1 MGRVGDDAVA
11 VLGVRGEHA
20 VGSGEMGAGAWIG
33 HFALPI
39 AALCFVI
46 ASQAIAIAT
55 LTVGINLI
63 VDDISAH
70 AGGKL
75 SGRI

>member
-1 MGRVGDDAVA
+1 MEGIE
-11 VLGVRGEHA
+11 L
-20 VGSGEMGAGAWIG
+20 IG

-46 ASQAIAIAT
+46 ASPAIAIAT

>member
-1 MGRVGDDAVA
+1 MGGIE
-11 VLGVRGEHA
+11 L
-20 VGSGEMGAGAWIG
+20 IG
-33 HFALPI
+33 HFALPTRL

-75 SGRI
+75 STRI

>member
-1 MGRVGDDAVA
+1 MYGLIARRIGID
-11 VLGVRGEHA
+11 LLE
-20 VGSGEMGAGAWIG
+20 EMGGIELIG
-33 HFALPI
+33 RFALPI
-39 AALCFVI
+39 ATLCLVI
-46 ASQAIAIAT
+46 ASPAIAIAT

-75 SGRI
+75 SERI

>member
-1 MGRVGDDAVA
+1 M
-11 VLGVRGEHA
+11 
-20 VGSGEMGAGAWIG
+20 IG

-46 ASQAIAIAT
+46 APAIAIAT

-75 SGRI
+75 SERI

>member
-1 MGRVGDDAVA
+1 MYGLIARRIGIG
-11 VLGVRGEHA
+11 LLE
-20 VGSGEMGAGAWIG
+20 EMGGIELIG

-46 ASQAIAIAT
+46 ASQAIAT

-75 SGRI
+75 SERI

>member
-1 MGRVGDDAVA
+1 MYGLIARRIGIG
-11 VLGVRGEHA
+11 LLE
-20 VGSGEMGAGAWIG
+20 EMGGIELIG

-70 AGGKL
+70 ASGKL
-75 SGRI
+75 SERI